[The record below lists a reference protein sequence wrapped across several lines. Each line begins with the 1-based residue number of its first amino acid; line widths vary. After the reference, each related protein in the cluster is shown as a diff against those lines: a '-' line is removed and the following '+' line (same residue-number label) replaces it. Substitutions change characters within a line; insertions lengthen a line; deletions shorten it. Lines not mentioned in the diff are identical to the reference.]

1 MSYVEGASRNQVVLF
16 PTAIDDYI
24 GADNPVR
31 FLEAF
36 VNQLELGE
44 LGFSKAEAKER
55 GRPAYDPRDLLK
67 LYLYGYVNEISSS
80 RKLERETNRN
90 VEVMWLMRR
99 LTPDHKT
106 IANFR
111 KDNAVVLPQVFRE
124 FSKMCRQLNLFGA
137 ELVAIDGSKFR
148 ASNGKERNFNEA
160 KLKQRLQWIE
170 EKIARY
176 LAALAAADEAD
187 GEAPAVS
194 ANELQEKLAA
204 LRESKAEYES
214 WQQQLAASGAKQ
226 ISLTDAE
233 ARLMKGRQ
241 GQHVSYNVQIAV
253 DSKHKLIADFAVTNE
268 ANDVNCLAALAQGA
282 QAELGVQELK
292 VCADRGYY
300 NTAEIK
306 KCEEAGIEVHMD
318 RAERPT
324 PPGIFPLEQFSYD
337 ETQDVYFCPAGE
349 RLKFRLVDKEKQARC
364 YWTEACR
371 RCPLKSQCTK
381 GKGPRKIKRALGQDA
396 ADRMLQRVA
405 ANRQFLQ
412 LRKQLVEHPFGTIKR
427 QMRRDHFLMRGQVKV
442 TGETSLTMFAYNF
455 KRVIKLVG
463 VDKLLAALTLQN
475 VQTALSVAAR
485 NLLGWQAKLGQRSFR
500 QNHELRFL
508 LFVEALCQQIPSL
521 PSTPLRMWTT

>member
-1 MSYVEGASRNQVVLF
+1 MSYVEGASREQVVLF

-24 GADNPVR
+24 EADNPVR
-31 FLEAF
+31 FMEAF

-67 LYLYGYVNEISSS
+67 LYLYGYVNEVSSS
-80 RKLERETNRN
+80 RKLERETIRN
-90 VEVMWLMRR
+90 VEVMWLLRR

-111 KDNAVVLPQVFRE
+111 KDNGAVLPKVFRE
-124 FSKMCRQLNLFGA
+124 FSKVCRQLNLFGA
-137 ELVAIDGSKFR
+137 ELVGIDGSKFR
-148 ASNGKERNFNEA
+148 ASNGKDRNFNQK
-160 KLKQRLQWIE
+160 KLQQRLQWIE
-170 EKIARY
+170 EKIGRY

-194 ANELQEKLAA
+194 AQQLQEQIAA
-204 LRESKAEYES
+204 LQERKTEYEGL
-214 WQQQLAASGAKQ
+214 QQQLAASGAKQ
-226 ISLTDAE
+226 ISLTDAD

-282 QAELGVQELK
+282 QAELEVKELK

-318 RAERPT
+318 RPERPT
-324 PPGIFPLEQFSYD
+324 PPDIFPLAQFSYD
-337 ETQDVYFCPAGE
+337 ETEDVYFCPAGE
-349 RLKFRLVDKEKQARC
+349 RLKFRMVDKDKQARC

-371 RCPLKSQCTK
+371 RCPLKSQCTS
-381 GKGPRKIKRALGQDA
+381 GKGPRKIKRPLGQDA
-396 ADRMLQRVA
+396 ADRMLRRVS
-405 ANRQFLQ
+405 ANRQLLQ

-427 QMRRDHFLMRGQVKV
+427 QMRRDHFLLRGQVKV
-442 TGETSLTMFAYNF
+442 TGETSLTLFAYNF

-463 VDKLLAALTLQN
+463 VDKLIAALALQN
-475 VQTALSVAAR
+475 AQNGIS
-485 NLLGWQAKLGQRSFR
+485 NLAGSLLMWQPRLRQYSLP
-500 QNHELRFL
+500 QNHERSFSV
-508 LFVEALCQQIPSL
+508 FGDIVSANPFS
-521 PSTPLRMWTT
+521 PV